1 MATLPLSVLL
11 GVIGPWQI
19 VLVVVVLL
27 LLFGGKKIPE
37 LTKIKKSAGKRL
49 EGAPHDVLLVLDA
62 TTGQNA
68 IEQATQFTESTDV
81 TRTKH
86 DFVTFLLELKG

>member
-1 MATLPLSVLL
+1 MT
-11 GVIGPWQI
+11 
-19 VLVVVVLL
+19 
-27 LLFGGKKIPE
+27 E

-81 TRTKH
+81 TALALTKL
-86 DFVTFLLELKG
+86 DGTAKGGGRL